1 MSGNENSLRQFK
13 AVYED
18 PHMFT
23 VFWQGK
29 EVAWCQWSPLYSLW
43 RVLMVETGELHHIQ
57 EQKEIFDVC
66 AAFLGFDYVD
76 NVEIEA

>member
-29 EVAWCQWSPLYSLW
+29 EVAWCQWSALYNLW
-43 RVLMVETGELHHIQ
+43 RVLIVDTGELHHV
-57 EQKEIFDVC
+57 EKQKEVFDVC
-66 AAFLGFDYVD
+66 AAWIGFDTVD